1 MVDRKELEPREL
13 TFSQAQGYEEIPGT
27 LALEKVDY
35 EARLKLWNLLYISA
49 WADTMAKFGYWSTNS
64 QWVPI
69 LETLHTDFFR
79 RPIDDLDIS
88 PSEYKGAILDVLPF
102 YKLFDLLQIIMRHQN
117 CPGKFIADVVKLFD
131 ECRLAYVVDTNGP
144 ATILPAVTEREG
156 HAIVGALHELH
167 EAGLTGAG
175 THLRNAGEL
184 LNQGDWPGSIRE
196 SIHAV
201 ESVARQLDPN
211 ASQTLGPALTSLEKD
226 GHLHPALKEGFSKL
240 YGYTSDEQGIRH
252 PLIDNATS
260 PAGRDEAVFMLGAC
274 ASFASYLWRRH
285 QEGSQA

>member
-1 MVDRKELEPREL
+1 MVDGKELEPREL

-49 WADTMAKFGYWSTNS
+49 WVDTMAKFGYWSTNP

-69 LETLHTDFFR
+69 LETPHTDFFR
-79 RPIDDLDIS
+79 RPIDDLDTS
-88 PSEYKGAILDVLPF
+88 PSGYKGAILDVLPF

-156 HAIVGALHELH
+156 QAIVGALHELH

-226 GHLHPALKEGFSKL
+226 GHLHPALKEGFSRL

>member
-1 MVDRKELEPREL
+1 MVDGKELEPREL
-13 TFSQAQGYEEIPGT
+13 TFSQAQGYEEIPGI

-49 WADTMAKFGYWSTNS
+49 WVDTMAKFGYLSTNP

-69 LETLHTDFFR
+69 LETLHTDFFQ
-79 RPIDDLDIS
+79 RPIDDLDTS
-88 PSEYKGAILDVLPF
+88 PSGYKGAILDVLPF
-102 YKLFDLLQIIMRHQN
+102 FKLFDLLQIIMRHQN
-117 CPGKFIADVVKLFD
+117 CPGNFIADVVKLFD

-156 HAIVGALHELH
+156 QAIVGALHELH
-167 EAGLTGAG
+167 EAGLSGAG

-260 PAGRDEAVFMLGAC
+260 PAERDEAVFMLGAC

-285 QEGSQA
+285 QKGSQA

>member
-1 MVDRKELEPREL
+1 MVDGKELEPREL
-13 TFSQAQGYEEIPGT
+13 TFSQVQGYEEIPGI

-49 WADTMAKFGYWSTNS
+49 WVDTMAKFGYWSTNP

-69 LETLHTDFFR
+69 LETLHTDFFQ
-79 RPIDDLDIS
+79 RPIDDLDTS
-88 PSEYKGAILDVLPF
+88 PSGYKGAILDVLPF
-102 YKLFDLLQIIMRHQN
+102 FKLFDLLQIIMRHQN
-117 CPGKFIADVVKLFD
+117 CPGNFIADVVKLFD

-156 HAIVGALHELH
+156 QAIVGALHELH
-167 EAGLTGAG
+167 EAGLSGAG

-260 PAGRDEAVFMLGAC
+260 PAERDEAVFMLGAC

-285 QEGSQA
+285 QKGSQA

>member
-1 MVDRKELEPREL
+1 MVDGKELEPREL

-49 WADTMAKFGYWSTNS
+49 WVDTTAKFGYWSTNP

-79 RPIDDLDIS
+79 RPIDDLDTS
-88 PSEYKGAILDVLPF
+88 PSGYKGAILDVLPF

-131 ECRLAYVVDTNGP
+131 ECLLAYVVDTNGP

-156 HAIVGALHELH
+156 QAIVGALHELH

-175 THLRNAGEL
+175 THLRNAGDAGGGRNEDGRQRGGEMDL
-184 LNQGDWPGSIRE
+184 HRR
-196 SIHAV
+196 AV
-201 ESVARQLDPN
+201 AP
-211 ASQTLGPALTSLEKD
+211 
-226 GHLHPALKEGFSKL
+226 
-240 YGYTSDEQGIRH
+240 I
-252 PLIDNATS
+252 
-260 PAGRDEAVFMLGAC
+260 AG
-274 ASFASYLWRRH
+274 
-285 QEGSQA
+285 